1 MDGTDK
7 ELEIKVK
14 KIIIHKRLHTLLQ
27 DIKKDY
33 IQAQQQSA
41 KDLLPHDTE
50 QKPQEKEA

>member
-33 IQAQQQSA
+33 IQAQQQQSA
-41 KDLLPHDTE
+41 KEHVE
-50 QKPQEKEA
+50 ENEKNSEKKAQ